1 MRELLIATSRKGKV
15 DEISELLKGLPFT
28 VIGLGDLGIAADVE
42 EVGTTYEANALTKAF
57 IYGKRSGTL
66 TLSEDSGFEVD
77 HLDGK
82 PGVFTAEFGAG
93 TPDGGCT
100 KMLEALQDVP
110 DGERGG
116 TARSTIVVYDPT
128 IDKVRMSE
136 GFSRGSLAHE
146 IRGTNG
152 FGMDPIFL
160 YDNGEKTGGELT
172 TEEKNKVSHRMRA
185 FEKIKAVLL
194 AEFV

>member
-15 DEISELLKGLPFT
+15 DEISLLLKDLPFK
-28 VIGLGDLGIAADVE
+28 VIGLSDLGIPADVE

-57 IYGKRSGTL
+57 IYGKRSGKL
-66 TLSEDSGFEVD
+66 TLSEDSGFEID
-77 HLDGK
+77 YLDGK
-82 PGVFTAEFGAG
+82 PGVFTAEFGEG
-93 TPDGGCT
+93 TPDGACA
-100 KMLEALQDVP
+100 KMLEVLQDVP
-110 DGERGG
+110 DEKRGG
-116 TARSTIVVYDPT
+116 AARSTIVVYDPLS
-128 IDKVRMSE
+128 DKVRMSMGE
-136 GFSRGSLAHE
+136 SRGSIAHE

-160 YDNGEKTGGELT
+160 YGGGTKTGGELT

-185 FEKIKAVLL
+185 FEKIKEVLI

>member
-1 MRELLIATSRKGKV
+1 M
-15 DEISELLKGLPFT
+15 DEISAMFVGLPFK
-28 VIGLGDLGIAADVE
+28 VLGLKDLGIPADVE

-57 IYGKRSGTL
+57 IYGKRSGKL

-77 HLDGK
+77 YLGGK

-100 KMLEALQDVP
+100 KMLKELEGVP

-116 TARSTIVVYDPT
+116 AARSVIVVYDPT
-128 IDKVRMSE
+128 IDKVRMGE
-136 GFSRGSLAHE
+136 GVSRGTFAYE

-152 FGMDPIFL
+152 FGLDPIFHF
-160 YDNGEKTGGELT
+160 DHSEKTGGEMT

-185 FEKIKAVLL
+185 FDKIKSVLL
-194 AEFV
+194 SEFV